1 MNAMANHY
9 DWSNLVQFMDRLCSW
24 RIPGNAIVV
33 YHHGK
38 EVFRYCSGYNSVEE
52 KTPMTEDL
60 LLNIYSCS
68 KVTTVTAA
76 LQLYEKGYFLLSDP
90 LYEYIPEY
98 RHMMVEDGRGNIVRA
113 KNPITIQNLFTMTAG
128 FGYFTE
134 CESFKE
140 ARRIT
145 DGHMDT
151 VQVFRCFSKEPLH
164 FEPGTHWNYSLCHD
178 ALAALVEVISGERFS
193 DYVKKHI
200 FEPLDIEGYYHLP
213 ENMLDRV
220 ASQYRY
226 ALSDEAEMDKAQQK
240 KLIQEGVLESVPKI
254 RVRNGDRYDSGGG
267 GVITTVQ
274 DYAKLA
280 NALSMGGLGA
290 TGEWILSPATV
301 RLMQRN
307 QLTPEQKKDFTWP
320 QLLGYGYGLGV
331 RTVTDKALAGFPGKN
346 TEFRWGGA
354 AGATILS
361 DTDEELG
368 YFYAHHMLNP
378 QEAYYQPRLCNVVYS
393 CLK

>member
-98 RHMMVEDGRGNIVRA
+98 RHMMVEDGRGNIVNA

-151 VQVFRCFSKEPLH
+151 VQVFRCFAKEPLH

-240 KLIQEGVLESVPKI
+240 KLMQEGVLESVPKI

-274 DYAKLA
+274 DYVKLA

-346 TEFRWGGA
+346 TEFGWGGA

-378 QEAYYQPRLCNVVYS
+378 QEAYYQPRLRNVVYS

>member
-1 MNAMANHY
+1 
-9 DWSNLVQFMDRLCSW
+9 
-24 RIPGNAIVV
+24 
-33 YHHGK
+33 
-38 EVFRYCSGYNSVEE
+38 
-52 KTPMTEDL
+52 
-60 LLNIYSCS
+60 
-68 KVTTVTAA
+68 
-76 LQLYEKGYFLLSDP
+76 
-90 LYEYIPEY
+90 
-98 RHMMVEDGRGNIVRA
+98 
-113 KNPITIQNLFTMTAG
+113 
-128 FGYFTE
+128 
-134 CESFKE
+134 
-140 ARRIT
+140 
-145 DGHMDT
+145 
-151 VQVFRCFSKEPLH
+151 
-164 FEPGTHWNYSLCHD
+164 
-178 ALAALVEVISGERFS
+178 
-193 DYVKKHI
+193 
-200 FEPLDIEGYYHLP
+200 
-213 ENMLDRV
+213 
-220 ASQYRY
+220 
-226 ALSDEAEMDKAQQK
+226 
-240 KLIQEGVLESVPKI
+240 
-254 RVRNGDRYDSGGG
+254 DRYDSGGG

-346 TEFRWGGA
+346 TEFGWGGA